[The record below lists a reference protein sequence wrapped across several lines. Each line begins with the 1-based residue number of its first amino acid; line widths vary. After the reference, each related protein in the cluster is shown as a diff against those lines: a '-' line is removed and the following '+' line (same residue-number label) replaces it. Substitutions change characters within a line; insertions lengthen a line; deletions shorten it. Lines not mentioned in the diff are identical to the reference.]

1 MNLPL
6 ALTLMRVAEGLTQ
19 EDLAKALNVS
29 KSHICEIEK
38 GKKMPSLD
46 LVEGYTQHFKFK
58 YQPFFSLLKD
68 LWLITCVFLI
78 HL

>member
-29 KSHICEIEK
+29 KSYICEIEK

-46 LVEGYTQHFKFK
+46 LIESYAQHF
-58 YQPFFSLLKD
+58 QIQVSA
-68 LWLITCVFLI
+68 VFRFAERLETD
-78 HL
+78 HLCFLH